1 MAQTAV
7 DVVVRVK
14 DLAAL
19 DRLKKSLAGVDG
31 AALKASQ
38 GTKKLES
45 ALGQLGGVVGK
56 IAAIAGV
63 GLGFGKLFTDLE
75 KADKAN
81 AALRTLGIETKSFN
95 KDLQNLRESLNNN
108 VSQLELQQGA
118 FAVAQAGY
126 KKTADQVKILEAA
139 VKSSQAKLVG
149 TDVSITAITSVLKA
163 YGLEASSAASLSEKF
178 FQTIADGNLTLPEY
192 AQVIGGIAPLA
203 SAAGVSLNELN
214 AGIAA
219 LTQRG
224 LTAGEATTGLERII
238 AALIDPSDGASKAAA
253 DLGIAFDEQAL
264 KAKGLTGVLEEVAA
278 KTGGSTQKY
287 SELFGS
293 LEAVNAIV
301 ALSSNNFE
309 DFRKSLGNQEDAA
322 GKVDKAYKEMSA
334 TIIGSLK
341 RLQNTA
347 TVVGQSF
354 VKDFGPAIVR
364 SFDTLA
370 VIIDSL
376 QSPLGKL
383 LVNIGLVTAAVIALN
398 KAIVAL
404 KATALAAWL
413 TQQAALMA
421 TFGAKIYAASAA
433 AIALEKALLL
443 AKAAFLSLPLA
454 LVALLVGEVTG
465 AILDAK
471 AAQDEWTQK
480 MSTTETAI
488 EALRAKAAELEG
500 KLADVESA
508 SYSAATATGYTG
520 GAFATAS
527 INAAVYA
534 DQLERV
540 KATLLALTDPFAGA
554 NVIKGFDEL
563 TPSQTQEALKLAG
576 VTKPTVPT
584 GGATGGRSG
593 GGTAARESR
602 VPQLERELSLAKDL
616 EALQSKINA
625 AELAGNDQLKIRLE
639 GEARMFE
646 LMKKE
651 SDILA
656 SDIPD
661 AEKQLELLR
670 LGVEV
675 RMQALDTEQQLALLA
690 QGELEARQNALAPL
704 EEQRTYLEDILSY
717 GEDEADIR
725 REINR
730 IMESTPGLDKD
741 RVEEL
746 VRGNQALQERI
757 DKFNEMKAQVTAV
770 ASTISSAF
778 TSAFRSVI
786 DGSKSAQ
793 EALSDAFTQIG
804 NSFVDMALKI
814 IEQQLTM
821 IMQGLLMKALGIS
834 MPGSGAG
841 LPSGGG
847 FGSGAPQLFTGG
859 DIFNA
864 PFKRFADGGIP
875 PVGKPSIVGEEGP
888 EIFIPQER
896 GLVLPNDIFEATK
909 EALETNGEV
918 VATSRR
924 SGTDRS
930 RPC

>member
-19 DRLKKSLAGVDG
+19 DRLKKSLAGVDN

-192 AQVIGGIAPLA
+192 AQVIGGVAPLA

-334 TIIGSLK
+334 TIIASLK

-354 VKDFGPAIVR
+354 VKDFGPAIVG

-540 KATLLALTDPFAGA
+540 KANYWL
-554 NVIKGFDEL
+554 
-563 TPSQTQEALKLAG
+563 
-576 VTKPTVPT
+576 
-584 GGATGGRSG
+584 
-593 GGTAARESR
+593 
-602 VPQLERELSLAKDL
+602 
-616 EALQSKINA
+616 
-625 AELAGNDQLKIRLE
+625 
-639 GEARMFE
+639 
-646 LMKKE
+646 
-651 SDILA
+651 
-656 SDIPD
+656 
-661 AEKQLELLR
+661 
-670 LGVEV
+670 
-675 RMQALDTEQQLALLA
+675 
-690 QGELEARQNALAPL
+690 
-704 EEQRTYLEDILSY
+704 
-717 GEDEADIR
+717 
-725 REINR
+725 
-730 IMESTPGLDKD
+730 
-741 RVEEL
+741 
-746 VRGNQALQERI
+746 
-757 DKFNEMKAQVTAV
+757 
-770 ASTISSAF
+770 
-778 TSAFRSVI
+778 
-786 DGSKSAQ
+786 
-793 EALSDAFTQIG
+793 
-804 NSFVDMALKI
+804 
-814 IEQQLTM
+814 
-821 IMQGLLMKALGIS
+821 
-834 MPGSGAG
+834 
-841 LPSGGG
+841 
-847 FGSGAPQLFTGG
+847 
-859 DIFNA
+859 
-864 PFKRFADGGIP
+864 
-875 PVGKPSIVGEEGP
+875 
-888 EIFIPQER
+888 
-896 GLVLPNDIFEATK
+896 
-909 EALETNGEV
+909 
-918 VATSRR
+918 
-924 SGTDRS
+924 
-930 RPC
+930 